1 MFDAADDSTDDY
13 DNATD
18 NGIFGNTGYDTARID
33 PEDDDD
39 PLHYTGIEVTTIA
52 P

>member
-1 MFDAADDSTDDY
+1 MLDASDDSIDAY

-39 PLHYTGIEVTTIA
+39 PLNYTGTEVTTIV